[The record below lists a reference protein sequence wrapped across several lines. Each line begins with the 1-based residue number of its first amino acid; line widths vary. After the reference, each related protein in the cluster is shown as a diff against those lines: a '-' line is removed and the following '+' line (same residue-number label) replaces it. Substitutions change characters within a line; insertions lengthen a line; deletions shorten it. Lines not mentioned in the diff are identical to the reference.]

1 MSDACQVSTVTPS
14 QATLMIA
21 SPVHALA
28 NQPARPSQRVEMW
41 CAHTAPLVREVSGL
55 CSIPQKDQ
63 ACCPDPT
70 LALVEVTV

>member
-41 CAHTAPLVREVSGL
+41 CAHTAPLVREDDAVRAVKMAS
-55 CSIPQKDQ
+55 SEIP
-63 ACCPDPT
+63 
-70 LALVEVTV
+70 